1 MGAKNLARPLS
12 RCQSGGNEFSVRTEP
27 VVDMGFLG
35 PQAYT
40 ILGVLFKKEN
50 TKLGMNVDIYL

>member
-1 MGAKNLARPLS
+1 VPKNLARPLS

-27 VVDMGFLG
+27 EADTGFVG

-40 ILGVLFKKEN
+40 ILGALFKKKN
-50 TKLGMNVDIYL
+50 TKFGLKVDIYL